1 MRVNSI
7 KAFIDKKIKL
17 AFVIAELQIEP
28 NQNHLLK
35 NLEGSM
41 FAWLFGRVFGCSS
54 VTVTTVLMLLWPLKT
69 LKLSKL

>member
-17 AFVIAELQIEP
+17 ALVIAEIQIEP

-41 FAWLFGRVFGCSS
+41 FAWLVVRLVGCSN
-54 VTVTTVLMLLWPLKT
+54 VTVTTVPMLLWPLKM
-69 LKLSKL
+69 LK